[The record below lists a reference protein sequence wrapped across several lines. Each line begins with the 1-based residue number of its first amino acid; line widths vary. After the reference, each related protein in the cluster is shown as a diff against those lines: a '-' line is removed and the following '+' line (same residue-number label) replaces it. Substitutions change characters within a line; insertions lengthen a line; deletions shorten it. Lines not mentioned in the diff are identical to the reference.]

1 MSAWQLVDQTLRTAL
16 LITVV
21 GLIVS
26 GVFEAIFTVVDV
38 SDVAEAAERDE

>member
-21 GLIVS
+21 GLIVA
-26 GVFEAIFTVVDV
+26 GTLEAMFT
-38 SDVAEAAERDE
+38 VAEAAERDEIDD